1 MTLKQIIIVKQLLP
15 TSIALKQQTIFV
27 FSVCHSRQRY
37 WERPVLVDREKEC
50 SAAPDASLH
59 PGVARHQG
67 SDRHSLSC
75 ALRHR
80 QSGK

>member
-1 MTLKQIIIVKQLLP
+1 M
-15 TSIALKQQTIFV
+15 FV
-27 FSVCHSRQRY
+27 FLVCHSGQRY
-37 WERPVLVDREKEC
+37 RKRPVLVDREKEC

-59 PGVARHQG
+59 PGVARHQR

-80 QSGK
+80 QSGKQTNYLSYPGKEID

>member
-1 MTLKQIIIVKQLLP
+1 MTQEQIIILKQLLP
-15 TSIALKQQTIFV
+15 TSIAFKQQNIFV
-27 FSVCHSRQRY
+27 FSVCHSGQRY
-37 WERPVLVDREKEC
+37 RKRPVLVDREKEC
-50 SAAPDASLH
+50 SAAPDSSLH